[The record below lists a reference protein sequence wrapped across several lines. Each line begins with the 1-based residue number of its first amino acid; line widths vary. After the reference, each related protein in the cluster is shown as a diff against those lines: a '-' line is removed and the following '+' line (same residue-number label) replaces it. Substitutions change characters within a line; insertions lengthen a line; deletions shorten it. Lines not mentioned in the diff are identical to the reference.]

1 MKEMLLPYRAALYRP
16 VVKVVEAGDDL
27 DAGDA
32 SPYRASLHK
41 PIVEAAEVGDDP
53 DAGDAALYRQLF
65 TDLL

>member
-32 SPYRASLHK
+32 P
-41 PIVEAAEVGDDP
+41 
-53 DAGDAALYRQLF
+53 LYRQLF